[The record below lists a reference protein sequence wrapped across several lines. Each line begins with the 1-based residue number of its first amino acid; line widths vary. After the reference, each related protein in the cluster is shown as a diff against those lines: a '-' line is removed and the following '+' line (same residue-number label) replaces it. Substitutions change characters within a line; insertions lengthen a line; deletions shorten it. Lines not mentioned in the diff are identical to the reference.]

1 MRKAIMAIAL
11 LVSTAAQGAWIV
23 TVQKDEMTDEKRRFA
38 EVSNS
43 NAILYIY
50 EASAHTFTA
59 GLRVRNRAE
68 LIHYEPK
75 TVGVRIDKNPVHI
88 IEFNSWEPRVVF
100 IDLPLTL
107 VDQLISGKSLKVQY
121 PSSRH
126 GTVVETFDLA
136 GAKKAIMAVLDT
148 YKTPAQRDAD
158 MAAIERDNA
167 GDVAERKTRAQREC
181 PDVWQKYLAAEA
193 RYGQPQMWQ
202 GCFAVY

>member
-1 MRKAIMAIAL
+1 MRKAIMAVAL
-11 LVSTAAQGAWIV
+11 FISTAAQGAWIV
-23 TVQKDEMTDEKRRFA
+23 TTHKDEMTDEKQRFA
-38 EVSNS
+38 KVRNS
-43 NAILYIY
+43 IATFYLY
-50 EASAHTFTA
+50 EESAHAFTA
-59 GLRVRNRAE
+59 GLRVGGRSE
-68 LIHYEPK
+68 LIHYEPRAIS
-75 TVGVRIDKNPVHI
+75 VRVDKNPAHVI
-88 IEFNSWEPRVVF
+88 GFSSWEPRVVF

-107 VDQLISGKSLKVQY
+107 VDELISGKSLKVQY
-121 PSSRH
+121 PSSRN
-126 GTVVETFDLA
+126 GTVVETFDLV

-181 PDVWQKYLAAEA
+181 PDVWQKYLAAEV